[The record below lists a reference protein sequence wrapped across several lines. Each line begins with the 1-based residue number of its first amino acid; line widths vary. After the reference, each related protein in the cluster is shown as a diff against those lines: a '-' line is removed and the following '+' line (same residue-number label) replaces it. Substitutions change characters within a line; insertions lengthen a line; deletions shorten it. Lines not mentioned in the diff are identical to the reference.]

1 MHARLLGSGGW
12 LPTPV
17 RETACVYLRDG
28 ADVLLLDSGSGAG
41 RLVTDPDLL
50 EGVERL
56 FVVLTHFHLD
66 HTIGLIALPALS
78 YVPDR
83 ELWAPGRLL
92 ADTDAGE
99 LVHRLLGPPFLAAS
113 ADVTASLTTA
123 VHELEH
129 SATIGPF
136 ELELRVQPLHPGR
149 SVAIRV
155 GDDLVYC
162 TDTAYDTENV
172 AFASGAKL
180 LLHEAFHPGD
190 TTNDPMHSASGEAA
204 RIAEA
209 AGVDRLVLVH
219 VAPSHTDDDGLIEA
233 AAERFPAT
241 GVGTDLLR
249 LL

>member
-17 RETACVYLRDG
+17 RETASVYLREG
-28 ADVLLLDSGSGAG
+28 NDVLLLDAGSGAG
-41 RLVTDPDLL
+41 RLITQPDLL

-66 HTIGLIALPALS
+66 HTIGLIALPALTH
-78 YVPDR
+78 VPDR

-99 LVHRLLGPPFLAAS
+99 LVHRLLGPPFLAPTGE
-113 ADVTASLTTA
+113 VTANLTTA
-123 VHELEH
+123 VHELEP
-129 SATIGPF
+129 SAHIGPF
-136 ELELRVQPLHPGR
+136 ELELRIQPRHPGR

-155 GDDLVYC
+155 GDELAYC
-162 TDTAYDTENV
+162 TDTAYDPDNA
-172 AFASGAKL
+172 AFVRGARL

-204 RIAEA
+204 RVACDG
-209 AGVDRLVLVH
+209 GVERLVLVH
-219 VAPSHTDDDGLIEA
+219 VAPMHTDDDGLLEA